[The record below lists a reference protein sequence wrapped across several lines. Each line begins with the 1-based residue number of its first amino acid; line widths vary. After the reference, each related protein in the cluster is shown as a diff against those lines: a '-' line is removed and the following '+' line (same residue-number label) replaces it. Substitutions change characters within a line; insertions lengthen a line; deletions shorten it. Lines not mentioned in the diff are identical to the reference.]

1 MAITNI
7 AYPSGSPSV
16 QDTLWHIFNT
26 NVSGQIDYKYIVD
39 IYTNGTQQARV
50 KLYPEPTNNR
60 GYFDAGPIV
69 RNTMTYEWL
78 TPKEELL
85 VVEPNASGQ
94 IAQTYQYRIGEEY
107 SGTTYL
113 NLASGNVTAYNWVAP
128 LFKRKV
134 SDISTYANLF
144 FTNRPKTIKASFGD
158 NIYIPAKDINRF
170 IIAAYNQQ
178 NQITGTIL
186 NSFGSTKAFAQL
198 NIGSTAINKISAIIT
213 DATKYYQIPI
223 EESKYYNRVLTAG
236 GVCEG
241 LTCLMQKTA
250 TLGNTNT
257 LEVDLDCNPKYQSYN
272 LHFMNHLGMFDT
284 AKFGLVSRLNLD
296 VQRKGFEK
304 RDYSLN
310 SSSVTYYDAN
320 NKYNSSKVNYFNQRN
335 YTYKLTMDA
344 PTDAEYEWLSEL
356 IDSPQIYMEV
366 EGYYY
371 PVSLKN
377 SSFEYSKYVNNR
389 MRVFEVEVEMN
400 QTRYSQLR

>member
-16 QDTLWHIFNT
+16 QDTLWHVFNT
-26 NVSGQIDYKYIVD
+26 NVSGQTDYKYIFDV
-39 IYTNGTQQARV
+39 YVNGVQQTRV

-78 TPKEELL
+78 TPKEEL
-85 VVEPNASGQ
+85 VVTEPNASGQ

-107 SGTTYL
+107 SGVTYL

-134 SDISTYANLF
+134 SDLSVYTNLF
-144 FTNRPKTIKASFGD
+144 FTNRPLTIKASLGD

-170 IIAAYNQQ
+170 ILVAYNQQ
-178 NQITGTIL
+178 NQVIGTIL
-186 NSFGSTKAFAQL
+186 NSFGTAKSFVQL
-198 NIGSTAINKISAIIT
+198 NIGSTAINKISNIIS

-236 GVCEG
+236 GTCEG

-250 TLGNTNT
+250 ALGNTNT
-257 LEVDLDCNPKYQSYN
+257 LQVDLDCNPKYQSYN
-272 LHFMNHLGMFDT
+272 LHFLNHLGMYDT
-284 AKFGLVSRLNLD
+284 AKFGLASRLNLD
-296 VQRKGFEK
+296 VLRKGFEK
-304 RDYSLN
+304 RDFTLGA
-310 SSSVTYYDAN
+310 SSVTYYDAN
-320 NKYNSSKVNYFNQRN
+320 NKYNSSKVNYLNQRN

-371 PVSLKN
+371 PVSLRN
-377 SSFEYSKYVNNR
+377 ASFEYSKYVNNR
-389 MRVFEVEVEMN
+389 MRVLEVEVEMN